1 MQEIALFPFIDPAVQ
16 IIVVAAA
23 ALVMLFFLSSV
34 SDVLRARQRR
44 PRRMANA
51 DSGVA
56 VRVHASPIEDSR
68 AAS

>member
-16 IIVVAAA
+16 IVVAAA
-23 ALVMLFFLSSV
+23 ALVLLFFLSSL